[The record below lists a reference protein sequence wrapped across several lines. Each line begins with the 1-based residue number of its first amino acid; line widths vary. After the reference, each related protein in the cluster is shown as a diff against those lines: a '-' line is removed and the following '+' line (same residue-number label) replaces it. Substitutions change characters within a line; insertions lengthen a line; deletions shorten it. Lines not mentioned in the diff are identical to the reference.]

1 MRGQIYSIKNA
12 KACVDYSM
20 TNNGLMDEAFP
31 QDKQIGGNHYKDFH
45 IQPYEFISKNNLSFF
60 QGNVIKYVCRYMN
73 KNGIED
79 LDKIIHYCELEKK
92 KMKDLNAE
100 QQNNSKTNKRR

>member
-1 MRGQIYSIKNA
+1 
-12 KACVDYSM
+12 M

-100 QQNNSKTNKRR
+100 QQNNNKTNKRR

>member
-1 MRGQIYSIKNA
+1 MRVQIYSIKSA

-20 TNNGLMDEAFP
+20 TNSGLMDEAFP

-60 QGNVIKYVCRYMN
+60 QGNVIKYVCRYLN